1 MKYLKQVLNYCVS
14 IFTAVTVI
22 LTVLCFLKLT
32 PDTSLTE
39 SVFQILLM
47 ALITG
52 GFITARNAL
61 ITGRPVFGFV
71 VGVLGC
77 TILVF
82 FAGSFGGWITLTW
95 ESLGVVF
102 GVTLLVYLMVQLFSA
117 LQSRK
122 DAEELNAQLSHLKK
136 RKR

>member
-1 MKYLKQVLNYCVS
+1 MKYLKQALNYCVS
-14 IFTAVTVI
+14 IFTAIIVI
-22 LTVLCFLKLT
+22 LTALCYLKLM

-47 ALITG
+47 ALLTG
-52 GFITARNAL
+52 GLITARNAL
-61 ITGRPVFGFV
+61 IQGKPVLELV

-77 TILVF
+77 TALVF
-82 FAGSFGGWITLTW
+82 FSGSFGGWITPTW

-102 GVTLLVYLMVQLFSA
+102 GVTLLVYLIVRLFSA

-122 DAEELNAQLSHLKK
+122 DAEELNTQLSYLKEHK
-136 RKR
+136 R